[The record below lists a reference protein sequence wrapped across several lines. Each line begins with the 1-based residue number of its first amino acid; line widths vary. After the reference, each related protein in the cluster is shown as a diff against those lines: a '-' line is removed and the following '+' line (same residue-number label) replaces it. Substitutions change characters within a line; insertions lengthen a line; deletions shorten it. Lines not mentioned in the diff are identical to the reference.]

1 MGMAKLNFLFI
12 IVVIFLFL
20 VNQGMGQCSLK
31 DMSLNQTKVDKNV
44 HHKKPYWN
52 VTITNNCYCSQ
63 SNVKIGCMGKLS
75 TKEEVDPSIKKIA
88 KGKGLVNNG
97 EPVYPYSSVGFTY
110 ASRLPLKF
118 KLLSS
123 QVACS

>member
-1 MGMAKLNFLFI
+1 
-12 IVVIFLFL
+12 
-20 VNQGMGQCSLK
+20 MGQCSLK
-31 DMSLNQTKVDKNV
+31 DMSLQQTKVNKNM
-44 HHKKPYWN
+44 KIRKPLWN
-52 VTITNNCYCSQ
+52 VTISNNCYCSQ
-63 SNVKIGCMGKLS
+63 LNVKIACRGFRAAIES
-75 TKEEVDPSIKKIA
+75 VDPSVVKIA

-110 ASRLPLKF
+110 ASSVPLQF